1 METSAFTAI
10 LDVSAP
16 VLLLIVVGAFLR
28 ARRVIDDSFI
38 SSGSRFVFAVGMPTL
53 LFFSMLGANPGSL
66 MSWQMPVYFALG
78 ILLTFGFAWW
88 LSGRLKMPDSERGVF
103 IQIAFRGNTG
113 VFSLALV
120 VNMFGEEGVVI
131 GGVLASI
138 TSVLFNILAEIA
150 LSRYQANHDVSIKQ
164 LLGTIVRNPMI
175 VGVVAGIVV
184 NFVGLPIP
192 SQVVTAGKYLGGVTL
207 PLALLCIGGS
217 LATSRFVLSKTVG
230 VAIGIKVLLSPI
242 ILTCGAA
249 LLGFSEHEQLY
260 LFLFFGAP
268 VAASAYVVSVAHGS
282 DGKQTANAIATSTLL
297 GSLVIVA
304 TAPPLLAWLS

>member
-1 METSAFTAI
+1 MEPTAFSAI
-10 LDVSAP
+10 LDVSIP
-16 VLLLIVVGAFLR
+16 VLLLILVGAFLR
-28 ARRVIDDSFI
+28 NRRVIDDSFI
-38 SSGSRFVFAVGMPTL
+38 AAGSRFVFAVGMPTL
-53 LFFSMLGANPGSL
+53 LFFSMLGASPSNL
-66 MSWQMPVYFALG
+66 MSWQMPLFFAVG

-88 LSGRLKMPDSERGVF
+88 LSGCVKVPEHERGIF

-120 VNMFGEEGVVI
+120 VNMFGDEGVVI

-138 TSVLFNILAEIA
+138 TSVMFNVLAEIA
-150 LSRYQANHDVSIKQ
+150 LSRFQKDHTISHKA

-175 VGVVAGIVV
+175 IGVVAGIIV
-184 NFVGLPIP
+184 NFIGLPIP
-192 SQVVTAGKYLGGVTL
+192 SQVVTTGKYLGSVTL

-217 LATSRFVLSKTVG
+217 LATSRFILPRRISL
-230 VAIGIKVLLSPI
+230 AIAVKVFLSPV
-242 ILTCGAA
+242 ILTCLAA

-282 DGKQTANAIATSTLL
+282 DGKVTANAIATSTLV
-297 GSLVIVA
+297 GSLVIVFI
-304 TAPPLLAWLS
+304 TPVLLAIL

>member
-1 METSAFTAI
+1 MEATAFTAI
-10 LDVSAP
+10 LDVSIP

-28 ARRVIDDSFI
+28 NRGVIDDSFI
-38 SSGSRFVFAVGMPTL
+38 ASGSRFVFAVGMPTL
-53 LFFSMLGANPGSL
+53 LFFSMLGASPSNL
-66 MSWQMPVYFALG
+66 MSWQMPLFFAAG

-88 LSGRLKMPDSERGVF
+88 LSGRAKVPEYERGIF

-120 VNMFGEEGVVI
+120 VNMFGDEGVVI

-138 TSVLFNILAEIA
+138 TSVMFNVLAEIA
-150 LSRYQANHDVSIKQ
+150 LSRYQKDYTISHKE
-164 LLGTIVRNPMI
+164 LFGTIVRNPMI
-175 VGVVAGIVV
+175 VGVVAGIIV
-184 NFVGLPIP
+184 NLIGLPIP
-192 SQVVTAGKYLGGVTL
+192 SQVVTTGKYLGSVTL

-217 LATSRFVLSKTVG
+217 LATSRFILPRRISL
-230 VAIGIKVLLSPI
+230 AIAVKVFISPVV
-242 ILTCGAA
+242 LTCLAA

-282 DGKQTANAIATSTLL
+282 DGKVTANAIATSTLV
-297 GSLVIVA
+297 GSLVIVFI
-304 TAPPLLAWLS
+304 APVLLAIL